1 MEHQSITINCQRI
14 LLPKSYLKFIFFD
27 FSFTVIAFYSFLDNL
42 VLHYLPNICAS
53 LTTKFKLIHLTYNVG
68 NSKNGNTSSRCTF
81 ILFLPIS
88 QYSQQLSFQLCTGLP
103 KIRKCLLPLPAEVHL
118 DPDFS
123 SPFQW
128 TKKWYLLKHL
138 LTTKC

>member
-68 NSKNGNTSSRCTF
+68 NSKNG
-81 ILFLPIS
+81 
-88 QYSQQLSFQLCTGLP
+88 LP

-128 TKKWYLLKHL
+128 TKKWVKCSQYN
-138 LTTKC
+138 LTLSTSMCWCVQTADKRYATQP